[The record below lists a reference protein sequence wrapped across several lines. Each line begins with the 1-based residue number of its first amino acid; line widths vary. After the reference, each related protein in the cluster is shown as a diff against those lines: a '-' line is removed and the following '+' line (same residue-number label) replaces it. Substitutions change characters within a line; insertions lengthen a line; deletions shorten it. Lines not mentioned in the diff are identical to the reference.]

1 MKTQIEVKEITDL
14 HFAAVTCEGTQELGS
29 AFGKII
35 QWATSKG
42 VMVSDAKL
50 LTVFHDSFKDKPSN
64 KVRMSVG
71 VVVVDIDGGDSSVN
85 WQTIQG
91 GKYIVGH
98 SEIGMDEFQ
107 ETWTGLFAWMN
118 EQGLKK
124 GSADPF
130 EIYHNDYN
138 EHPEKKCIVDMYIP
152 LM

>member
-64 KVRMSVG
+64 SG
-71 VVVVDIDGGDSSVN
+71 N
-85 WQTIQG
+85 
-91 GKYIVGH
+91 
-98 SEIGMDEFQ
+98 
-107 ETWTGLFAWMN
+107 
-118 EQGLKK
+118 
-124 GSADPF
+124 
-130 EIYHNDYN
+130 
-138 EHPEKKCIVDMYIP
+138 
-152 LM
+152 